1 MIAGYNKAKVIKK
14 IYPARD
20 ERCKQNKKKWKEIK
34 MKTAVVFLADGFE
47 DA

>member
-20 ERCKQNKKKWKEIK
+20 ERCKQNKKMEGIK

>member
-20 ERCKQNKKKWKEIK
+20 ERCKQNKKNGRK
-34 MKTAVVFLADGFE
+34 
-47 DA
+47 

>member
-14 IYPARD
+14 IYRACD
-20 ERCKQNKKKWKEIK
+20 ERCKQNKKNGRNK